1 MDFTLEENTMSF
13 NFGNQSF
20 HDDEH
25 MLHSLPVGM
34 QLMGN
39 TGAAD
44 ENTILPVNT
53 QNYQERYKDLE
64 NILADEK
71 RNNEEI
77 KQCYKVLKNDHGR
90 YEISR

>member
-1 MDFTLEENTMSF
+1 MSF

-34 QLMGN
+34 HLMAN
-39 TGAAD
+39 TGAD
-44 ENTILPVNT
+44 ENGLPVNT

-71 RNNEEI
+71 RTNEEI
-77 KQCYKVLKNDHGR
+77 KQCYKALKNDHAR
-90 YEISR
+90 